1 MRCDIVCTSSKG
13 FHSRSKLALDPFNRV
28 VIVGCGFAG
37 LNVARAIM
45 GMQVDLTV
53 VDYRN
58 FHLFQPLLYQVAT
71 GGLSP
76 ADISTPIRSLLDK
89 DVRVILGKASEVK
102 VADRTV
108 ILSDGEELIYDTLVL
123 ATGSRTHYY
132 GKGEWAAAAPG
143 LKTVE
148 EATEIRRRILI
159 AFETA
164 ARVATFEKQ
173 RPWLTFAVVGG
184 GPTGVELAG
193 AIGELARST
202 LNKDFHTFDLA
213 ETAILLFEGGPEI
226 LPSFG
231 GRQRDTAARALG
243 RVGVTVRTGCQ
254 VEHIDELGL
263 TVNSSGVIR
272 HVPAKTVIWAAG
284 VRASPVGELLGK
296 SVKAELTQSGQ
307 LVVEP
312 DLTLPGHPEIFV
324 AGDLASHSH
333 QTGSPLRGTADVAI
347 AEGKY
352 IGQVIRRQLAGKA
365 IHPFRFRPRGQLAVI
380 GRSSAVAEVGPLR
393 LEGRLAWLIWLFV
406 HLLNLV
412 GFENR
417 VLVAIQWGWN
427 YLTRNR
433 SARLITQTYLSH
445 RHGAE
450 H

>member
-1 MRCDIVCTSSKG
+1 MRCDIVCTSIEGSHNWRKA
-13 FHSRSKLALDPFNRV
+13 ALDSFHRV

-37 LNVARAIM
+37 LNVARALR
-45 GMQVDLTV
+45 GVPVDLTV

-76 ADISTPIRSLLDK
+76 ADISTPIRSLLGK
-89 DVRVILGKASEVK
+89 GVRVVLGKASEVK

-132 GKGEWAAAAPG
+132 GKDEWDVVAPG

-164 ARVATFEKQ
+164 ARVTSSEGRQ
-173 RPWLTFAVVGG
+173 SWLTFAVVGG

-202 LNKDFHTFDLA
+202 LTKDFHSFDLA

-231 GRQRDTAARALG
+231 ARHRDIAAQALS
-243 RVGVTVRTGCQ
+243 RVGVTIRTGCQ
-254 VEHIDELGL
+254 VEHIDYLGL
-263 TVNSSGVIR
+263 TVNSSGVTS
-272 HVPAKTVIWAAG
+272 HVPARTVIWAAG
-284 VRASPVGELLGK
+284 VRASPVGELLGNA
-296 SVKAELTQSGQ
+296 VKAELTQSGQ
-307 LVVEP
+307 LVVEA

-352 IGQVIRRQLAGKA
+352 IGQAIRRQLAGKTV
-365 IHPFRFRPRGQLAVI
+365 HPFRFRPQGQLAVI
-380 GRSSAVAEVGPLR
+380 GRSSAVAEVGPFR
-393 LEGRLAWLIWLFV
+393 LEGRPAWLIWLFV

-445 RHGAE
+445 RHDSE